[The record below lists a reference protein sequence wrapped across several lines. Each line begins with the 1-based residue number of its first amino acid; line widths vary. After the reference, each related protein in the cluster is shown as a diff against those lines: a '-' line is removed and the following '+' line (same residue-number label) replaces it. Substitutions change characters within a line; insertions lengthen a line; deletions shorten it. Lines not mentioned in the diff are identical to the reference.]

1 MEELNGKLL
10 SKTEELM
17 DRQTKW
23 MEVTESLRK
32 KEDELKKQETKSV
45 TSAEGLEGL
54 PHPLQLCTY

>member
-1 MEELNGKLL
+1 MEELNGKMM

-32 KEDELKKQETKSV
+32 KEDEIKKQESM
-45 TSAEGLEGL
+45 
-54 PHPLQLCTY
+54 